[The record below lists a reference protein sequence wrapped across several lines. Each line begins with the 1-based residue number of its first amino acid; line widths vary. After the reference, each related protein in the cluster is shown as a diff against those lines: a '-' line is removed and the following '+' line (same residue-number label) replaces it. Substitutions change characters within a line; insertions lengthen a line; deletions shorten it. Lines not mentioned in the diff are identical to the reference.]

1 MFIYLVLMTII
12 LAVGCFFKVNSTKTK
27 QLVFLISVFTILAIT
42 ASLRSYN
49 VGIDTE
55 QFYRN
60 YMIINVAGWEN
71 SSVLRYEFGFFA
83 LCKILNYIS
92 TDPQLLIIV
101 SSCFICF
108 SVGRFIYKNSNDVIF
123 SSFLFISLNI
133 FSMYL
138 NVMRQA
144 IAISIILFAIEF
156 LKKPNIKNIIIY
168 ILIVI
173 LAMQFHNSA
182 IVMIIPLFFTR
193 LKYTNISFIATIIA
207 SAASFVLSSFL
218 WNIMIKLFPSYSE
231 YSNSVFTESNYFAAA
246 INALICIFI
255 LISGLAF
262 AGKNIRSQ
270 KETKALLINFET
282 PGNNGKLILSYD
294 INAYLLSFALIFLVL
309 TMRMTLFNRFS
320 IYFTIFYI
328 TWIPNIAQSMT
339 IKKDKAFLTFILT
352 VFTLAYFLV
361 VAIFRPEWYG
371 VVPYQFFWEV

>member
-1 MFIYLVLMTII
+1 MTII
-12 LAVGCFFKVNSTKTK
+12 IAVGCFFKVNSTKTK
-27 QLVFLISVFTILAIT
+27 QLVFLIFVFTILAIT

-55 QFYRN
+55 QFCRN
-60 YMIINVAGWEN
+60 YMIINAVGWEN
-71 SSVLRYEFGFFA
+71 SSALRYEFGFFA

-92 TDPQLLIIV
+92 TNPQLLITV

-144 IAISIILFAIEF
+144 IAIAIILFAIEF

-309 TMRMTLFNRFS
+309 AMRMTLFNRFS

-371 VVPYQFFWEV
+371 VIPYQFFWEV